1 VQRQSTDL
9 NTLVVGLV
17 AVVDE
22 DLQQPD
28 LLVEQGQLVVAADQ
42 LGAQDVS
49 LANDLVQLSLLPLDD
64 LVAVVDDALQVL
76 LFRTQI
82 CNDLGK
88 YVVGFFL
95 VSHGVCFVMISFM
108 D

>member
-1 VQRQSTDL
+1 VQQALTDL
-9 NTLVVGLV
+9 NTLVVSLV

-22 DLQQPD
+22 DLQEPD

-42 LGAQDVS
+42 LRAKDVS
-49 LANDLVQLSLLPLDD
+49 LTDDLVQLSLLPLDD

-76 LFRTQI
+76 LLRTQI

-88 YVVGFFL
+88 YVVVFFL